1 MTQAQI
7 ATEIAKAVAAA
18 LGQKSLNKA
27 KPGRKVKKAKGRGAA
42 KLTDAE
48 KAGYMAA
55 NDAAC
60 VKAFHEKG
68 YDDVQPRVNVM
79 TYNKFIEAGLRVRKG
94 EKSVRVGPFALFHVS
109 QCDPIAQAN
118 ANDSAAEQVAA

>member
-27 KPGRKVKKAKGRGAA
+27 KPGRKTKKAKGRGAA

-94 EKSVRVGPFALFHVS
+94 EKSTKVGPFALFHVS
-109 QCDPIAQAN
+109 QCSPIDAAN
-118 ANDSAAEQVAA
+118 NDSAAEQVAA